1 MAFSLVPFM
10 LLAMPI
16 AEISVFILVGSQ
28 IGLLPTL
35 GLILVTAIIGSVL
48 LRVQGFGIV
57 RRISEEARAG
67 RVPGR
72 ELIHGV
78 MIVVAGVLLLTP
90 GFISDTIGFLL
101 FVPAVRDF
109 GWRLVKDR
117 IVVVGAGLGAGMA
130 AGMRGQARHPGDEQ
144 RPYGAQ
150 PRGRTVIDL
159 DEDDFSREP
168 SPDSPWRDDQDGR
181 GGPKSH

>member
-28 IGLLPTL
+28 IGLFPTL

-57 RRISEEARAG
+57 RRISEEARSG

-117 IVVVGAGLGAGMA
+117 IVVMGAGMG

-150 PRGRTVIDL
+150 PRSRTVIDL

>member
-16 AEISVFILVGSQ
+16 AEISMFILVGSQ

-101 FVPAVRDF
+101 FIPAVRDL

-117 IVVVGAGLGAGMA
+117 IVVVGAGMA
-130 AGMRGQARHPGDEQ
+130 AGMRGQATQPGEGP
-144 RPYGAQ
+144 RPHAGQ

-159 DEDDFSREP
+159 NEDDYSREP
-168 SPDSPWRDDQDGR
+168 SADSPWRDDTDGR